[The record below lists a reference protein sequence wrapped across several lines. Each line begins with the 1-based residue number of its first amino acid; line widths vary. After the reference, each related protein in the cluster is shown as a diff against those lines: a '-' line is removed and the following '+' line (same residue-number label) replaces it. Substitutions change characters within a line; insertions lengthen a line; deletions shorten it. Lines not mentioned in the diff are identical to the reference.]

1 MQELNDAKREIR
13 GPLAELAQLA
23 GMAAV
28 FFAVFLLAPYAQ
40 DWADPVRT
48 ALAGL
53 DPTAKAMALTA
64 FIFAV
69 LALSPIARLLRGS
82 GRNGDPT

>member
-1 MQELNDAKREIR
+1 MQELNAPKRETC
-13 GPLAELAQLA
+13 GPLTELAQLA

-28 FFAVFLLAPYAQ
+28 FFAVFLLAPYAR
-40 DWADPVRT
+40 DWAEPVR
-48 ALAGL
+48 AFLAEL
-53 DPTAKAMALTA
+53 DPTAKAMGLTA

-69 LALSPIARLLRGS
+69 LALSPISRLLRGS